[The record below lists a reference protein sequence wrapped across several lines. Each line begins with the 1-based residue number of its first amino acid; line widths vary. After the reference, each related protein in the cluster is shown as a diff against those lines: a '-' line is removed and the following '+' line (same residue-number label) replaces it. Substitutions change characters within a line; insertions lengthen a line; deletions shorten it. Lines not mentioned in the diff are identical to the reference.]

1 MDMSMMINVYISFTL
16 FRYCYS
22 FILPITDHK
31 GKAFISIFLFFLN
44 KNQQILDIYNFAV
57 I

>member
-31 GKAFISIFLFFLN
+31 GKAFISIFLLFF
-44 KNQQILDIYNFAV
+44 K
-57 I
+57 